1 MDIITSFTYLHIQ
14 HLFSWGGE
22 LGGVH
27 HCVTVVGKCIFD
39 SNFTF
44 ALLITKDSFYYCCT
58 NDNVEKVI
66 NGYKRILK
74 IIRFCTKDNT
84 KSVIQK

>member
-44 ALLITKDSFYYCCT
+44 ALLLTEDNLEYCCISGNET
-58 NDNVEKVI
+58 KGI
-66 NGYKRILK
+66 NG
-74 IIRFCTKDNT
+74 
-84 KSVIQK
+84 